1 MSESSLLSHE
11 RTTELI
17 VSAKQGDEEAFELL
31 IKHNIALV
39 KSIVKK
45 YLNRGVEYDDLFQ
58 IGCLGLVKAVKNYD
72 TAFDVRFSTYAVPM
86 IAGEIKRY
94 LRDDGMIKVSR
105 SKELGIKAMA
115 VQERLS
121 KQLNRDVGIEDIAKA
136 LIAMCM
142 T

>member
-58 IGCLGLVKAVKNYD
+58 IGCLGLVK
-72 TAFDVRFSTYAVPM
+72 
-86 IAGEIKRY
+86 
-94 LRDDGMIKVSR
+94 L
-105 SKELGIKAMA
+105 
-115 VQERLS
+115 
-121 KQLNRDVGIEDIAKA
+121 
-136 LIAMCM
+136 
-142 T
+142 